1 MPDIKVKSKGI
12 LPKTFKKTA
21 AMPKAYVRQEMVH
34 QHKCMLAKAKSS
46 GVSSYTDEKS
56 ENPINEASD
65 RIEISIKAAGHKAG
79 SHSIRDLKKIKK
91 AAKNAFRNSN
101 STVKTAK
108 VAKAGNKT
116 ARTAVKSSKTAAKTI
131 QRTAKTTVKSIKHTA
146 KSAIKVTKLSV
157 KAIVA
162 ASKAVVAAVKGL
174 VSLIAAGGWVAIV
187 IIIVVA
193 LLGWLLSSPA
203 IFLNLEPFDPNVTVE
218 KVLMQLEEN
227 VQSKISDII
236 DEHGEG
242 REVVIQYP
250 DEDNDN
256 PLGYLN
262 TVLAVFSVRASVDLH
277 QQKIMPEELWFDEYH
292 AQLLR
297 ETYDQMV
304 FVWYEIEVV
313 DEDIK
318 ETDDNADQHEDD
330 TSDSE
335 ADVEDPRERLTVN
348 IDHKS
353 VSEVAGV
360 FGLNV
365 EQINVVEEML
375 ELSI

>member
-1 MPDIKVKSKGI
+1 LPDIKIKPKGI

-21 AMPKAYVRQEMVH
+21 AMPKVYVRQEMVR
-34 QHKCMLAKAKSS
+34 QHKSMLAKAKSS
-46 GVSSYTDEKS
+46 GVSSYADEKS
-56 ENPINEASD
+56 DNPTNEASD
-65 RIEISIKAAGHKAG
+65 RFESSIKSAEHKAG
-79 SHSIRDLKKIKK
+79 SYSNRSLKKIKK
-91 AAKNAFRNSN
+91 AAKNAFRHSN

-108 VAKAGNKT
+108 AAKAGNKT
-116 ARTAVKSSKTAAKTI
+116 ARTTVKSSQTAAKTI
-131 QRTAKTTVKSIKHTA
+131 QRTAKTTAKSIKHTA
-146 KSAIKVTKLSV
+146 KTAIKVTKLSV

-162 ASKAVVAAVKGL
+162 ASKAAVAAVKGL
-174 VSLIAAGGWVAIV
+174 ASLIAAGGWVAIV

-203 IFLNLEPFDPNVTVE
+203 IFLNLEPFDPTVTVE

-227 VQSKISDII
+227 TQNKISDII
-236 DEHGEG
+236 DEHGEE

-256 PLGYLN
+256 PLSYLN

-277 QQKIMPEELWFDEYH
+277 QQEIMPEELWFDEYH
-292 AQLLR
+292 TQLLR

-304 FVWYEIEVV
+304 FVWYEVEEV
-313 DEDIK
+313 DE
-318 ETDDNADQHEDD
+318 EEVDQSIDD

-335 ADVEDPRERLTVN
+335 ADVEDPQERLSVY

-353 VSEVAGV
+353 VREISGV

-365 EQINVVEEML
+365 EQVSVVEEML
-375 ELSI
+375 GAK

>member
-1 MPDIKVKSKGI
+1 MPDIKIKPKGI

-21 AMPKAYVRQEMVH
+21 AMPKAYGRKEMVR

-46 GVSSYTDEKS
+46 GVSSYADEKS
-56 ENPINEASD
+56 DNPTNEASD
-65 RIEISIKAAGHKAG
+65 RFESSIKSAGYKAG
-79 SHSIRDLKKIKK
+79 SQSIRSLKKVKK
-91 AAKNAFRNSN
+91 VAIDTYKNSN

-108 VAKAGNKT
+108 AAKAGNKT
-116 ARTAVKSSKTAAKTI
+116 ARTAVKSSKKAAKTI

-203 IFLNLEPFDPNVTVE
+203 IFLNLEPLDPNVTVE

-227 VQSKISDII
+227 TQNKISDII

-250 DEDNDN
+250 DENNDN
-256 PLGYLN
+256 PLSHLN

-277 QQKIMPEELWFDEYH
+277 QQEIMPEELWFDEHH
-292 AQLLR
+292 AL
-297 ETYDQMV
+297 
-304 FVWYEIEVV
+304 
-313 DEDIK
+313 
-318 ETDDNADQHEDD
+318 
-330 TSDSE
+330 
-335 ADVEDPRERLTVN
+335 
-348 IDHKS
+348 
-353 VSEVAGV
+353 
-360 FGLNV
+360 
-365 EQINVVEEML
+365 
-375 ELSI
+375 

>member
-1 MPDIKVKSKGI
+1 LPDIKIKPKGI

-21 AMPKAYVRQEMVH
+21 AMPKVYVRQEMVR
-34 QHKCMLAKAKSS
+34 QHKSMLAKAKSS
-46 GVSSYTDEKS
+46 GVSSYADEKS
-56 ENPINEASD
+56 DNPINEASN
-65 RIEISIKAAGHKAG
+65 RVESSIKSVEHKAS
-79 SHSIRDLKKIKK
+79 SHSIRNLKKVKK
-91 AAKNAFRNSN
+91 AAKDAFRNSN

-116 ARTAVKSSKTAAKTI
+116 ARTAVKSTKTAAKTI

-146 KSAIKVTKLSV
+146 KTAIKVTKLSV
-157 KAIVA
+157 KVIVA

-174 VSLIAAGGWVAIV
+174 ASLIAAGGWVAIV

-203 IFLNLEPFDPNVTVE
+203 VFLNLEPLDPNVTVE

-227 VQSKISDII
+227 TQNKISDII

-256 PLGYLN
+256 PLSYLN

-277 QQKIMPEELWFDEYH
+277 QQEIIPEELWFDEYH

-304 FVWYEIEVV
+304 FVWYEVEDV
-313 DEDIK
+313 DEDIQ
-318 ETDDNADQHEDD
+318 ETDDKVDQHEDD
-330 TSDSE
+330 ASESE
-335 ADVEDPRERLTVN
+335 ADVEDPQERLTVYV
-348 IDHKS
+348 DYKS
-353 VSEVAGV
+353 VREVAGV
-360 FGLNV
+360 FGLDI
-365 EQINVVEEML
+365 EQVNLAEEF
-375 ELSI
+375 IAK

>member
-1 MPDIKVKSKGI
+1 LPDIKIKPKGI
-12 LPKTFKKTA
+12 LPKTIKKTA
-21 AMPKAYVRQEMVH
+21 AMPKAYVRQEMVR
-34 QHKCMLAKAKSS
+34 QHKAVLAKAKSS

-56 ENPINEASD
+56 DSPTNEASD
-65 RIEISIKAAGHKAG
+65 RVESSINSVEHKAG
-79 SHSIRDLKKIKK
+79 SHSIRNLKKVKQK
-91 AAKNAFRNSN
+91 AKDAFRNSN

-108 VAKAGNKT
+108 AAKAGNKT
-116 ARTAVKSSKTAAKTI
+116 ARTAVKSSQTAAKTI
-131 QRTAKTTVKSIKHTA
+131 QRTAKTTAKSIKHTA
-146 KSAIKVTKLSV
+146 KTAIKVTKLSA

-162 ASKAVVAAVKGL
+162 ASKAVVVAVKGL

-203 IFLNLEPFDPNVTVE
+203 IFLNLEPLDPTVTVE

-227 VQSKISDII
+227 TQNKISDII
-236 DEHGEG
+236 DEHGEE

-256 PLGYLN
+256 PLSHLN
-262 TVLAVFSVRASVDLH
+262 TVLAVFAVRASVDLH
-277 QQKIMPEELWFDEYH
+277 QQEIMPEELWFDEYH

-313 DEDIK
+313 DEDIQG
-318 ETDDNADQHEDD
+318 TDDNVDQHEDD
-330 TSDSE
+330 NSDSE
-335 ADVEDPRERLTVN
+335 ADVKDPRERLTVHV
-348 IDHKS
+348 DYKS
-353 VSEVAGV
+353 VLEVAGV
-360 FGLNV
+360 FGINA
-365 EQINVVEEML
+365 EQVCRLEDYINYK
-375 ELSI
+375 

>member
-1 MPDIKVKSKGI
+1 MPDIKTKPKGI

-21 AMPKAYVRQEMVH
+21 AMPKAYIRQEMVR
-34 QHKCMLAKAKSS
+34 QHKSMLAKAKSS
-46 GVSSYTDEKS
+46 GVSGYADEKS
-56 ENPINEASD
+56 DNPITEASD
-65 RIEISIKAAGHKAG
+65 RFESSIKSAEHKVV
-79 SHSIRDLKKIKK
+79 SHSIRNLKKVKQK
-91 AAKNAFRNSN
+91 AKDAFRNSN

-108 VAKAGNKT
+108 TAKAGNKT
-116 ARTAVKSSKTAAKTI
+116 ARTAINSSKKAAKTI

-203 IFLNLEPFDPNVTVE
+203 IFLNLEPFDPTVTVE

-227 VQSKISDII
+227 TQNKISDII
-236 DEHGEG
+236 DEHGER
-242 REVVIQYP
+242 REIVIQYP
-250 DEDNDN
+250 DEDNEN
-256 PLGYLN
+256 PLGHLN
-262 TVLAVFSVRASVDLH
+262 AVLAVFAVRASVDLH
-277 QQKIMPEELWFDEYH
+277 QQEIMPEELWFDEYH

-304 FVWYEIEVV
+304 LVWYEIEDV
-313 DEDIK
+313 DED
-318 ETDDNADQHEDD
+318 ETDGVADQAEVDN
-330 TSDSE
+330 SESE
-335 ADVEDPRERLTVN
+335 ADVEDPQERLTVY
-348 IDHKS
+348 IDYKS
-353 VSEVAGV
+353 VREVAGV

-365 EQINVVEEML
+365 ELVNLAEGMIDY
-375 ELSI
+375 

>member
-1 MPDIKVKSKGI
+1 MPDIKTKPKGI

-21 AMPKAYVRQEMVH
+21 AMPKAYIRQEMVR
-34 QHKCMLAKAKSS
+34 QHKSMLAKAKSS
-46 GVSSYTDEKS
+46 GVRSYTEEKS
-56 ENPINEASD
+56 DNPTNEASD
-65 RIEISIKAAGHKAG
+65 RIESAIKSAEHKAG
-79 SHSIRDLKKIKK
+79 SHSIRSLKKVKK
-91 AAKNAFRNSN
+91 AAKDSFRHGN
-101 STVKTAK
+101 STVKT
-108 VAKAGNKT
+108 AKAGNKT

-131 QRTAKTTVKSIKHTA
+131 QKTAKTTVKSIKHTA

-162 ASKAVVAAVKGL
+162 ASKTVVVAVKGL
-174 VSLIAAGGWVAIV
+174 ASLIAAGGWVAIV

-203 IFLNLEPFDPNVTVE
+203 IFLNLEPLDPNVTVE

-256 PLGYLN
+256 PLGHLN
-262 TVLAVFSVRASVDLH
+262 TVLAVFAVRASVDLH
-277 QQKIMPEELWFDEYH
+277 QQEIMPEELWFDEYH

-304 FVWYEIEVV
+304 LVWYEIEDV
-313 DEDIK
+313 DADIQG
-318 ETDDNADQHEDD
+318 TDDNVDQHEDD
-330 TSDSE
+330 TSESE
-335 ADVEDPRERLTVN
+335 ADAEGPQERLTVN

-353 VSEVAGV
+353 VREVAGV

-365 EQINVVEEML
+365 EQVCLIEQL
-375 ELSI
+375 QYQ